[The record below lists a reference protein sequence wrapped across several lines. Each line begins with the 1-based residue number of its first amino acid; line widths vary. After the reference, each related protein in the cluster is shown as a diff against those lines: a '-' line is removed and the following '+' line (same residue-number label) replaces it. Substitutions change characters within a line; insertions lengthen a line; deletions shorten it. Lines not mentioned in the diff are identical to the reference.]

1 MQQLQKKM
9 GVSPDVGASAPS
21 AIEMSRLRYEADKGS
36 GNGRY
41 ESTDCDGD
49 GNSNGNGNGDGGS
62 SSSSSS
68 SSTGGERED
77 RGGEFFTWNR
87 FCSRQDVQR
96 ASAVC
101 AGRHYL
107 QDIE

>member
-49 GNSNGNGNGDGGS
+49 GS